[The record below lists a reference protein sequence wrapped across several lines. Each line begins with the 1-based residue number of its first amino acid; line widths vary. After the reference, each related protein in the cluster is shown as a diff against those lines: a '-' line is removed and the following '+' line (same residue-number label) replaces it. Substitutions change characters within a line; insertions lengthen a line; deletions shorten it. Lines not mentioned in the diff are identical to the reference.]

1 MYISNGLINNH
12 NYFNDIYKKKKKQ
25 ALCCAMF
32 RVILSYAASTYHGSQ
47 KHKLLC
53 KAVHVQ

>member
-1 MYISNGLINNH
+1 MYISNGLINSN
-12 NYFNDIYKKKKKQ
+12 NYCNDIQKKQ
-25 ALCCAMF
+25 ALCYAMF

>member
-1 MYISNGLINNH
+1 
-12 NYFNDIYKKKKKQ
+12 
-25 ALCCAMF
+25 MF
-32 RVILSYAASTYHGSQ
+32 QVILSYAASTYHGSQ

>member
-1 MYISNGLINNH
+1 MYISNGQINNH
-12 NYFNDIYKKKKKQ
+12 NYCSDIKKKQ